1 MLLLPY
7 CYSAQFQTNLLS
19 EASFRINL
27 IYNITQSSH
36 TRNSILKPLY
46 TDKFI
51 VAVIDDYIHVY
62 MYIYIRT
69 YIISI
74 SL

>member
-1 MLLLPY
+1 MMLLPY
-7 CYSAQFQTNLLS
+7 CFSAQFQTNLLS
-19 EASFRINL
+19 EGFSRINL

-51 VAVIDDYIHVY
+51 VAVIDDYIHVC
-62 MYIYIRT
+62 MYICT